1 MNAMNVLLTATNDQI
16 VDTTKGLK
24 MLHQEPSALVQ
35 FGPDVEPASL
45 EVEYLSSVDLTPVE
59 DVDLLVNTLL
69 ERLDSKDWLTVCQ
82 AFNRARQ
89 IAVFHT
95 SSMDNILESVVI
107 LTIKALKSP
116 RSTLCK
122 TAIMATADFFKAYQD
137 RMLDFLDPLLLQ
149 LLLKASQDKRFVCEE
164 AERALLA
171 MTTWMAPAPLLQKLK
186 PYVSHRNPRIRAK
199 ASMCV
204 YKSVSKLGIEGIKDF
219 GLETLIQIA
228 ASQLNDQLPEAR
240 ESARKMVMDL
250 HAAYQKFPSYG
261 HSLDVQNV
269 ECKQEKWEWEQ
280 FCQRQLPPRT
290 AHAVLRVTCIAT

>member
-204 YKSVSKLGIEGIKDF
+204 YKSVSKL
-219 GLETLIQIA
+219 
-228 ASQLNDQLPEAR
+228 LNDQLPEAR